1 MKIFILAI
9 VIAFNIN
16 AKEKDSDCI
25 KKLNICRANCYKQ
38 SDPTGECILNCYKE
52 ADKCKY

>member
-1 MKIFILAI
+1 MKIFILVI
-9 VIAFNIN
+9 VVAFNIT

-25 KKLNICRANCYKQ
+25 KELNICRANCYKQ